1 MCAFYIENS
10 EEHKKGK
17 VIKMPKVSMYTASAG
32 CGKTERIANLYVDL
46 IEQDKA
52 LPQEVVAITYT
63 EKAARELKSR
73 IISKARQK
81 NIDIMTISKIQTSHI
96 KTIHSFCMY
105 LLRFFWMRAKVD
117 ANFKIVPELN
127 ALYYKFIDNYLSVVP
142 IVLDKLPL
150 EKFFIEEYFHLLQ
163 GLIEEYSNS
172 AKYIQKAIPL
182 DPEVAYIF
190 DHIAEMLDKEFLK
203 EITYDL
209 ILERTAKLLQ
219 IPEVKA
225 DINSKFKYLI
235 VDEFQDSNFLQKTIF
250 ENICENII
258 YVGDKKQSIYRFQG
272 AEPVVFDEAAETSNI
287 IYELDT
293 NYRTNSALG
302 QKIDAISKI
311 LFPNY
316 KPLKYFYSA
325 DGFLKIVEI
334 LNPTSENRATNEAHF
349 VAKTIKEMVENEFEI
364 SIGGAPKRKVKYS
377 DFAILS
383 RKIQSIVHIYKE
395 VFEKYNIPLEINFK
409 RGLLQQREVVPLWGL
424 LNVLQSP
431 CKKSAYMQ
439 LLSNPIFGVNQHEA
453 LFSTITQ
460 LQDLVPDDLKNFI
473 SKARESL
480 YIKKLSEILY
490 EFEELFEYSSKVYNI
505 FGKPAYENVRLFY
518 DLVEES
524 ASFSVDDLEKFINLQ
539 NERLQFGKSL
549 SDSSILMS
557 IHSAKGLS
565 FPIVFLIGLG
575 ESTQGPVMR
584 NPKLKGSYN
593 VQYKEYVIAP
603 IWMKDEYKVVK
614 DIANVQDKQELKRL
628 FYVAI
633 TRPMAGLFIVNS
645 TVKPV
650 GKKRGGSKS
659 FADEIELSKIIEA
672 AERIGIEYEKIDLK
686 DNEKLEKD
694 FCKSFEVHTKSYLPT
709 TIMADRFE
717 NRFRYL
723 SPTHIIDFKNC
734 RALFAFKYI
743 MGLPIFD
750 ETNTKL
756 EISQNAKLLGT
767 TIHRVLELTSLDKLD
782 SLNQNIAL
790 AMAENGFEDEN
801 LIKSLVYN
809 FFNSP
814 FVDSIKNDV
823 VKEESEMPF
832 YLKLGDQIIYGVIDK
847 IYHLPDRV
855 YLLDFKTNLHFDHNK
870 FAMYIPQL
878 FIYTKAILERE
889 PKKDVHS
896 SICWL
901 REGKMFDYKI
911 EDEHLEDVMK
921 TIDEIRGIKTR
932 EDVLKLIEESI
943 ERKDCT
949 GCDFEFYCKDEQN
962 LNLVR
967 KKLE

>member
-1 MCAFYIENS
+1 M
-10 EEHKKGK
+10 
-17 VIKMPKVSMYTASAG
+17 KMPKVSMYAASAG
-32 CGKTERIANLYVDL
+32 CGKTERIANLYIDL
-46 IEQDKA
+46 IEQNKA
-52 LPQEVVAITYT
+52 LPQEIVAITYT

-73 IISKARQK
+73 IISKARK
-81 NIDIMTISKIQTSHI
+81 RNIDIMTISKIQSSHI

-105 LLRFFWMRAKVD
+105 LLRFYWMKAKID

-127 ALYYKFIDNYLSVVP
+127 ALYYKFIDSYLSVVP

-163 GLIEEYSNS
+163 GLIEEYTNS
-172 AKYIQKAIPL
+172 AKYIQKTIPL

-190 DHIAEMLDKEFLK
+190 DHITEMLDKEFLK
-203 EITYDL
+203 EMTYDL
-209 ILERTAKLLQ
+209 ILEKTAKLLQ

-225 DINSKFKYLI
+225 DVNSKFKYLI

-272 AEPVVFDEAAETSNI
+272 AEPEVFDEAAEASNR
-287 IYELDT
+287 IYELET

-302 QKIDAISKI
+302 QKIDTISKI
-311 LFPNY
+311 LFPDY

-325 DGFLKIVEI
+325 DGFLKVVEI
-334 LNPTSENRATNEAHF
+334 LNPTSENKVVNEAHF
-349 VAKTIKEMVENEFEI
+349 VAKTIKEMVENGFEI
-364 SIGGAPKRKVKYS
+364 SIDGAPKRKVKYS

-383 RKIQSIVHIYKE
+383 RKIQSIAHVYKE

-424 LNVLQSP
+424 LNVLESP
-431 CKKSAYMQ
+431 YKKSAYIQ

-453 LFSTITQ
+453 LFSTIAQ
-460 LQDLVPDDLKNFI
+460 LEDLATDDLKSFI

-490 EFEELFEYSSKVYNI
+490 EFEELFEYSCKVYNI
-505 FGKPAYENVRLFY
+505 FGKTAYENVRLFY
-518 DLVEES
+518 ELVEES
-524 ASFSVDDLEKFINLQ
+524 ESFSVDELEKFINLQ

-565 FPIVFLIGLG
+565 FPIVFLVGLG

-593 VQYKEYVIAP
+593 PQFKEYVIAP
-603 IWMKDEYKVVK
+603 IWMTDEYKVVK
-614 DIANVQDKQELKRL
+614 DIANVQDKQEMKRL

-645 TVKPV
+645 IVKPI
-650 GKKRGGSKS
+650 GKKRGGAKS
-659 FADEIELSKIIEA
+659 FGEEIGLSKIIEV
-672 AERIGIEYEKIDLK
+672 AEKIGIEYEKIDLK

-694 FCKSFEVHTKSYLPT
+694 FYKDFNVLTKSYFS
-709 TIMADRFE
+709 TIIMQDRFE
-717 NRFRYL
+717 NRFRCL

-734 RALFAFKYI
+734 KALFAFKYI
-743 MGLPIFD
+743 MGLPVFD
-750 ETNTKL
+750 EANTKL
-756 EISQNAKLLGT
+756 ELSQNAKLLGKT
-767 TIHRVLELTSLDKLD
+767 VHRVLELTSLDNLD

-790 AMAENGFEDEN
+790 AMAENGFEDES
-801 LIKSLVYN
+801 LIRNLVYN
-809 FFNSP
+809 FFESP
-814 FVDSIKNDV
+814 FVNSIKNKI

-832 YLKLGDQIIYGVIDK
+832 YLKLGDQIIHGIIDK

-855 YLLDFKTNLHFDHNK
+855 YLLDFKTNLHFDDSK
-870 FAMYIPQL
+870 FTMYIPQL
-878 FIYTKAILERE
+878 YIYTKAMLERNMQ
-889 PKKDVHS
+889 KNIYS
-896 SICWL
+896 SVFWL
-901 REGKMFDYKI
+901 RKGKMFDYKM
-911 EDEHLEDVMK
+911 EEKHLEDVLK
-921 TIDEIRGIKTR
+921 TIDEIRSIKTR
-932 EDVLKLIEESI
+932 EDVLRLIEESI
-943 ERKDCT
+943 KRKDCT

-962 LNLVR
+962 LTLVR